1 MEYIENEFLKIGV
14 DKSGAQLSSV
24 YDKKKGRE
32 VLWNADKNYWGRHAP
47 VLFPIVGKV
56 RNNTYTY
63 QGKQYTLGQ
72 HGFAR
77 DLDFTLVS
85 KSADEIVFS
94 LKSTPDTLKVYPF
107 DFELIISHN
116 LEGNKVRVSWK
127 VVNTGADTMYFSI
140 GGHPAFN
147 VPALGT
153 GDSKEDYYLHFEGK
167 SSVAYKLLDPS
178 EGTVDNSTVKTLDTE
193 NGFFKIKESMFDN
206 DALIFDE
213 YEVEKVSLCYS
224 SRKPY
229 ITLEARGFPSFGIW
243 SATKKNA
250 PFVCLEPWIG
260 RADDKGFEGSL
271 DQKYKEQKLSAGQ
284 TFKADYTIEVN

>member
-24 YDKKKGRE
+24 YDKKNGRE

-63 QGKQYTLGQ
+63 QEKQYTLGQ

-77 DLDFTLVS
+77 DMDFTQVS
-85 KSADEIVFS
+85 KTADEIVFS

-107 DFELIISHN
+107 DFELIISHT

-127 VVNTGADTMYFSI
+127 VVNTGADSMYFSI

-153 GDSKEDYYLHFEGK
+153 GDSKEDYYLHFDGK
-167 SSVAYKLLDPS
+167 TSVAYKLLDPA

-271 DQKYKEQKLSAGQ
+271 DQKYKEQNLSAGQ

>member
-24 YDKKKGRE
+24 FDKKNGRE
-32 VLWNADKNYWGRHAP
+32 VLWKADKTFWGRHAP

-63 QGKQYTLGQ
+63 HGKQYSLGQ

-77 DLDFTLVS
+77 DMDFTLVS
-85 KSADEIVFS
+85 KTDNEIVFS
-94 LKSTPDTLKVYPF
+94 LKSNSETLKVYPF
-107 DFELIISHN
+107 DFELIIKHKI
-116 LEGNKVRVSWK
+116 EDNKVRVFWK
-127 VVNTGADTMYFSI
+127 VVNTGSDTMYFSI

-153 GDSKEDYYLHFEGK
+153 SDSKEDYYLHFEGK
-167 SSVAYKLLDPS
+167 SAVSYKLLDPA
-178 EGTVDNSTVKTLDTE
+178 EGTVDNSSVYKLATD
-193 NGFFKIKESMFDN
+193 NGYYRIKESMFDN

-213 YEVEKVSLCYS
+213 YEVDKVSLCYS
-224 SRKPY
+224 DKTPY
-229 ITLEARGFPSFGIW
+229 ITLDAKGFPSFGIW

-250 PFVCLEPWIG
+250 PFICLEPWIG
-260 RADDKGFEGSL
+260 RADDKGFDGSL
-271 DQKYKEQKLSAGQ
+271 EQKYKEQKLASGAI
-284 TFKADYTIEVN
+284 FEADYTIAVF

>member
-24 YDKKKGRE
+24 FDKKNGRE
-32 VLWNADKNYWGRHAP
+32 VLWNADKTFWGRHAP

-63 QGKQYTLGQ
+63 QGKQYSLGQ

-77 DLDFTLVS
+77 DMDFTLVS
-85 KSADEIVFS
+85 KTDNEIVFS
-94 LKSTPDTLKVYPF
+94 LKSNSETLKVYPF
-107 DFELIISHN
+107 DFELIIKHKI
-116 LEGNKVRVSWK
+116 EDNKVRVFWK
-127 VVNTGADTMYFSI
+127 VVNTGSDTMYFSI

-153 GDSKEDYYLHFEGK
+153 SDSKEDYYLHFEGK
-167 SSVAYKLLDPS
+167 SAVSYKLLDPE
-178 EGTVDNSTVKTLDTE
+178 EGTVDNSSVYKLATD
-193 NGFFKIKESMFDN
+193 NGYYRIKESMFDN

-213 YEVEKVSLCYS
+213 YEVDKVSLCYS
-224 SRKPY
+224 DKTPY
-229 ITLEARGFPSFGIW
+229 ITLDANGFPSFGIW

-260 RADDKGFEGSL
+260 RADDKGFDGSL
-271 DQKYKEQKLSAGQ
+271 EQKYKEQKLLSGHI
-284 TFKADYTIEVN
+284 FEADYTIAVF

>member
-24 YDKKKGRE
+24 YDLKKGRE
-32 VLWNADKNYWGRHAP
+32 VLWNADKAYWGRHAP

-63 QGKQYTLGQ
+63 QGKQYSLGQ

-85 KSADEIVFS
+85 KTDSEIVFS
-94 LKSTPDTLKVYPF
+94 LKSNAETLKVYPF
-107 DFELIISHN
+107 DFELIIKHK
-116 LEGNKVRVSWK
+116 LEGNKVRVCWK
-127 VVNTGADTMYFSI
+127 VVNTGSDAMYFSI

-153 GDSKEDYYLHFEGK
+153 TDSKEDYYLHFEGK
-167 SSVAYKLLDPS
+167 SAVSYKLLDPS
-178 EGTVDNSTVKTLDTE
+178 EGTVDNSSVYKLSTD
-193 NGFFKIKESMFDN
+193 NGYFKIRESMFDN

-213 YEVEKVSLCYS
+213 YELEKVSLCYS
-224 SRKPY
+224 DKTPY

-243 SATKKNA
+243 SATRKNA
-250 PFVCLEPWIG
+250 PFICLEPWIG

-271 DQKYKEQKLSAGQ
+271 DQKYKEQKLSSGQ
-284 TFKADYTIEVN
+284 IFEADYTIAVF